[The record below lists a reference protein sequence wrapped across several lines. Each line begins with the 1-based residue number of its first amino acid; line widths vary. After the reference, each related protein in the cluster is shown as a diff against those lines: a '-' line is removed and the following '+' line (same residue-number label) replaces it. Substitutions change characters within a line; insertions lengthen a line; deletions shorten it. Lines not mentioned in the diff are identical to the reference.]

1 MYKHTLSCIVCV
13 WGDRG
18 SAAGHRV
25 QCGCLLHT
33 LTGPSLSSGTGSD
46 LMWGFTFPSKKSW
59 TNWLMAAG
67 LWKGEGGEKGGEGRR
82 GEGRGGEGDKRSR
95 VRMKIAGE
103 GGEDESTM
111 SGRVMEAN

>member
-18 SAAGHRV
+18 SAVGHRV